1 MSSGKRL
8 HVVNFK
14 MILLRVALSLAAL
27 MLLVS
32 CSNNY
37 DEVKARRVK
46 DINKSE
52 TINVAVIWDKNISES
67 MLSQGIILAA
77 DEINEKGGLFGRPIN
92 IRFYHA
98 RSASEEQKL
107 ALKVAKDTSIAAV
120 IGHRSSEAAILA
132 SIIYE
137 YYGLLYL
144 SPSSSRN
151 DLTNH
156 NFQYTFRTN
165 SSDRYVSS
173 QLAAFMKSQGHKKIA
188 IVDDRS
194 LSGDGIADAVMESLA
209 DHGLSMVVRRQYTPG
224 KTDFKQLSAE
234 LLRYDFDALFVG
246 AMLPQAADFIR
257 EARQMGIKQ
266 RLFGGYDLD
275 SRSLEKIAGT
285 AANGTVVPTSFNVDL
300 DNPKTQEFVRSFKK
314 RFEKPPGTLAALG
327 YDSIKLLLE
336 AVKRGKTADPAVV
349 ASHLRFLKDWEGV
362 AGIYTFDLK
371 GDLVNKDNYFKY
383 LNQTRFIYFDAPD
396 EEEEEDDNVTER

>member
-8 HVVNFK
+8 YVVNVV
-14 MILLRVALSLAAL
+14 MVLLRAAL
-27 MLLVS
+27 TLMAFMLLVS
-32 CSNNY
+32 CAKSY

-52 TINVAVIWDKNISES
+52 TINVAVIWDKNINES

-98 RSASEEQKL
+98 RSDKEEQKL
-107 ALKVAKDTSIAAV
+107 ALKVAQDTSIAAV
-120 IGHRSSEAAILA
+120 IGHRSSENAILA

-173 QLAAFMKSQGHKKIA
+173 QIAAFMKSQGHKKIA

-194 LSGDGIADAVMESLA
+194 LNGDGIADDVVESLA

-224 KTDFKQLSAE
+224 KTDFKKLSAE

-266 RLFGGYDLD
+266 RIFGGYDLD
-275 SRSLEKIAGT
+275 SRSLEKIAGN
-285 AANGTVVPTSFNVDL
+285 AANGTIVPTSFNLDL
-300 DNPKTQEFVRSFKK
+300 DSQKAREFVQSFKK
-314 RFEKPPGTLAALG
+314 RFAKPPGTLAALG
-327 YDSIKLLLE
+327 YDSVRLLLE
-336 AVKRGKTADPAVV
+336 AIKRGKSADPAVV
-349 ASHLRFLKDWEGV
+349 ASHLRFVKDWEGV
-362 AGIYTFDLK
+362 AGGYSFDLK
-371 GDLVNKDNYFKY
+371 GDLINKENYFKY

-396 EEEEEDDNVTER
+396 EEEDEDDTE